1 VTVDKKL
8 RALFGLKFNPFD
20 ADVPAPSLHVTPVTD
35 HFCRRME
42 RLAGEGGFALVSGD
56 PGTGK
61 SAALRLLVDRLAGVR
76 DVSVGALTRPQASMA
91 DFYREL
97 GHLFGVP
104 LAPHNRWAGA
114 KALREKWMAHVETA
128 LSRPVVVIDEAQETR
143 TAVLSELRLLAS
155 AALDSQSIL
164 TVVLA
169 GDARLS
175 ERLRTAELLPLGS
188 RIRARLH
195 LEYASPAELGECLTH
210 VVKEA
215 GNAKLMTPPLVTALC
230 EHAAGNRRALMNMAN
245 ELLDVALERELKQ
258 LDEGLYLETF
268 ASDAGS
274 KKRRRA

>member
-1 VTVDKKL
+1 VDKKL
-8 RALFGLKFNPFD
+8 RALFDLKFNPFD
-20 ADVPAPSLHVTPVTD
+20 ADVPAASLHVTAATD
-35 HFCRRME
+35 LFCRRME
-42 RLAGEGGFALVSGD
+42 RLAGEGGFVLVSGD

-61 SAALRLLVDRLAGVR
+61 SAVLRLLVDRLAGVR
-76 DVSVGALTRPQASMA
+76 DVRVGALTRPQASMA

-97 GHLFGVP
+97 GHLFAVP

-114 KALREKWMAHVETA
+114 KTLREKWSAHIETA
-128 LSRPVVVIDEAQETR
+128 LTRPVLLMDEAQEAR

-155 AALDSQSIL
+155 AELDSQSIL

-169 GDARLS
+169 GDARLT
-175 ERLRTAELLPLGS
+175 ERLRTPELLPLGS

-195 LEYASPAELGECLTH
+195 LEYASPQELHDCLAH
-210 VVKEA
+210 VLKEA
-215 GNAKLMTPPLVTALC
+215 GNAKLMTPALLTTLC
-230 EHAAGNRRALMNMAN
+230 DHAAGNRRALMNLAN
-245 ELLDVALERELKQ
+245 ELLDAALERELKQ

>member
-1 VTVDKKL
+1 MDKKL

-20 ADVPAPSLHVTPVTD
+20 TDVPAASLHATAATD
-35 HFCRRME
+35 LFCRRME

-61 SAALRLLVDRLAGVR
+61 SAVLRVLVDRLAPLR
-76 DVSVGALTRPQASMA
+76 DVLVGALTRPQASMA
-91 DFYREL
+91 DFYREI

-114 KALREKWMAHVETA
+114 NALRETWAAHIETA
-128 LSRPVVVIDEAQETR
+128 LSRPVLVVDEAQEMR
-143 TAVLSELRLLAS
+143 PAVLSELRLLAS
-155 AALDSQSIL
+155 AELDSRSIL

-169 GDARLS
+169 GDARLT
-175 ERLRTAELLPLGS
+175 ERLRTPELLPLGS

-195 LEYASPAELGECLTH
+195 LEYASPGELQDCLAH
-210 VVKEA
+210 VLKEA
-215 GNAKLMTPPLVTALC
+215 GNAKLMTPALVTALC

-245 ELLDVALERELKQ
+245 ALLDVALERELKQ